1 MNKKEIT
8 YKTLR
13 WGPCVIHY
21 QVSEEFR
28 NILLDEASKSNP
40 SYGHRLAGH
49 LEKEVKL
56 DSSKCKKHFDEMFH
70 IYDHALSNWI
80 QKKVGIRY
88 ILSDLWCNFQKAN
101 EFNPP
106 HDHGGALSF
115 VIYLQVPKEIKEECL
130 KHQEIKTSAGPG
142 SISFMCGDTSKKFSL
157 TQNSLFPEVG
167 DCFVFP
173 AFLEHWVY
181 PFKSDVTRISVSGNI
196 VDSLDLKYMS
206 DKGIT
211 NAVEDIEGKNKR

>member
-1 MNKKEIT
+1 
-8 YKTLR
+8 
-13 WGPCVIHY
+13 
-21 QVSEEFR
+21 
-28 NILLDEASKSNP
+28 
-40 SYGHRLAGH
+40 
-49 LEKEVKL
+49 
-56 DSSKCKKHFDEMFH
+56 
-70 IYDHALSNWI
+70 
-80 QKKVGIRY
+80 
-88 ILSDLWCNFQKAN
+88 
-101 EFNPP
+101 
-106 HDHGGALSF
+106 
-115 VIYLQVPKEIKEECL
+115 
-130 KHQEIKTSAGPG
+130 
-142 SISFMCGDTSKKFSL
+142 MCGDTSKKFSL